1 MFQQRLLSATA
12 ALALIMSAFA
22 VRAGAQGITTG
33 AVGGTITDQN
43 GAPIE
48 GVQVQ
53 VKSNKT
59 GASVGTTSRS
69 TGQYTVQGIEPDDNY
84 TITVRRIGFQPAKR
98 ENVRISLSQTFQVDF
113 QLVPQTNVLSAVK
126 VTGVSDPVF
135 NPSKTGTG
143 TTLTDAQIHSLPTL
157 NRNFIDLVQTVPQ
170 VSTTTGFLSGGG
182 VNIRENAI
190 QIDGAASGD
199 VFGLG
204 ATGQPG
210 SQANAKLIPLDAIKE
225 FQVLLSPFDV
235 RQANFGGMLINA
247 VTRSGTNQ
255 FHGSAY
261 GSTRDAYLTRKQ
273 IYLTPSFLQQQYG
286 FSAAGPIIKDRLFF
300 FINPEWQKLT
310 TLTNG
315 PYTGRADAYVS
326 QALIDSVNNIMT
338 NKYGFADAGSG
349 AQVLKKNPLTN
360 VFGRLDAYLPFNTRL
375 VYRHNYVTADNVS
388 FGRSDATN
396 ASPNFNLTSNQFL
409 FSSKTNSDV
418 VEILTNLPRGM
429 YNEILLNKTHTYDFR
444 TVPVHFPMVTVKGIP
459 RTDAATTANFV
470 FGTENSSQGNTL
482 DQRTTEVT
490 ENFTVPVSSHS
501 LTFGTKNTFYKPINL
516 FAQNSIGNWTFLT
529 LDSLIAGHPS
539 SYQISA
545 PAPTDPAHGLATF
558 RAMMYSA
565 YAQDVWTTTPN
576 LTVSYGARWEL
587 PHFGDKPVFNQSVQ
601 DVYSRSTSATPHKVQ
616 FSPRV
621 GFNWDISGN
630 RANQLR
636 GGFGYFTGPP
646 PFVYL
651 SNAFGN
657 TGLSGFAAL
666 TCGNTISS
674 TNSNLAPYFTGANI
688 TNPPTACRDSLT
700 SSGAVFRSGATTS
713 LSSNINTI
721 DPNFRFPQF
730 QKATLALDHRFHGG
744 TVFSAEGLW
753 THAVSN
759 LFYQNL
765 ALAGIQSI
773 GAHGRVLYGNQ
784 TATGTTAAFK
794 GGRTTVLDITNDHG
808 DWAYSVTGNLQS
820 TFRRNLDWTLGYT
833 YSQAKSIADITSS
846 TAGSNYRFMRDIWGP
861 LSDRTLQRSK
871 NDQPHKVV
879 MTAVYHARTHTDF
892 SVIYT
897 GNSGSPYDY
906 VYGSGGGAG
915 AGDLNGDGQSSND
928 PFYVPLDAHNPN
940 EILFQGYNGV
950 PAAGSGLTAAQA
962 IANANAQADALEAFI
977 KKTPCLRNNRGTI
990 LNRNVCRN
998 PWSNEWDVSLTQSLA
1013 AFRQQNLSVRWDII
1027 NFGNLLNQHWG
1038 RQFFSDQGSTCGSI
1052 CSATI
1057 IVNQVGNVLGSSP
1070 ALAVPV
1076 VTFDPTLT
1084 RYNAKNASSNYR
1096 MQLSMRYTF

>member
-1 MFQQRLLSATA
+1 MFQKRLLSATA

-33 AVGGTITDQN
+33 AVAGTITDQN
-43 GAPIE
+43 GAPVE

-59 GASVGTTSRS
+59 GASQGTLSRA

-98 ENVRISLSQTFQVDF
+98 ENVRVSLSQTFQVDF
-113 QLVPQTNVLSAVK
+113 QLVPQTNVLAAVK
-126 VTGVSDPVF
+126 ITGLSDPVF

-143 TTLTDAQIHSLPTL
+143 TTLTDAQIHSLPSL

-210 SQANAKLIPLDAIKE
+210 SQANAKLIPLDAVKE
-225 FQVLLSPFDV
+225 YQVLLSPFDV
-235 RQANFGGMLINA
+235 RQGNFGGMLINA
-247 VTRSGTNQ
+247 VTRSGTNE
-255 FHGSAY
+255 FHGTAY
-261 GSTRDAYLTRKQ
+261 GYTRDQYLTRKQ
-273 IYLTPSFLQQQYG
+273 IYLNQFLQQQYG
-286 FSAAGPIIKDRLFF
+286 FSAGGPIIKDHLFF
-300 FINPEWQKLT
+300 FINPEWQKFQT
-310 TLTNG
+310 PTSG
-315 PYTGRADAYVS
+315 PYIGRSDNYVAQS
-326 QALIDSVNNIMT
+326 SIDSVNHIMT
-338 NKYGFADAGSG
+338 NQYGFSGAGTG
-349 AQVLKKNPLTN
+349 AQVVRKNPLTN
-360 VFGRLDAYLPFNTRL
+360 VFGRIDAYLPLNTRL

-388 FGRSDATN
+388 FGRGDPTTSN
-396 ASPNFNLTSNQFL
+396 PNFGLTSNQFE
-409 FSSKTNSDV
+409 FSSKTNADV
-418 VEILTNLPRGM
+418 LEILSNLPRGM

-444 TVPVHFPMVTVKGIP
+444 TVPVHFPQITVKGIP
-459 RTDAATTANFV
+459 RTDATTTANFV
-470 FGTENSSQGNTL
+470 FGTEASSQGNTL
-482 DQRTTEVT
+482 DQRTTEIT
-490 ENFTVPVSSHS
+490 DNFTVPVSTHS
-501 LTFGTKNTFYKPINL
+501 LTIGTKNTFYKPINL
-516 FAQNSIGNWTFLT
+516 FAQNSLGAWTFSS
-529 LDSLIAGHPS
+529 LDSLAKGIPS
-539 SYQISA
+539 SYAVSA
-545 PAPTDPAHGLATF
+545 PAVTDPANGLATF

-565 YAQDVWTTTPN
+565 YAQDVWTATPN
-576 LTVSYGARWEL
+576 LTLSYGARWEL
-587 PHFGDKPVFNQSVQ
+587 PHFGDVPVLNQSVV
-601 DVYSRSTSATPHKVQ
+601 DVYGRSTSAVPHKTQ
-616 FSPRV
+616 FSPRLA
-621 GFNWDISGN
+621 FNWDISGD
-630 RANQLR
+630 RTNQLR

-651 SNAFGN
+651 SNAYGN

-666 TCGNTISS
+666 TCGNTSNSTHSPLFSS
-674 TNSNLAPYFTGANI
+674 ANI
-688 TNPPTACRDSLT
+688 ATPPTACADFT
-700 SSGAVFRSGATTS
+700 SGGVTTKGASTS

-730 QKATLALDHRFHGG
+730 QKATLGLDHRFHGG
-744 TVFSAEGLW
+744 TVFSMEGLW

-765 ALAGIQSI
+765 ALAGVQAI
-773 GAHGRVLYGNQ
+773 GAHGRVLYGTQ
-784 TATGTTAAFK
+784 TATGTNATFK

-808 DWAYSVTGNLQS
+808 DWSYSVTGNVQS
-820 TFRRNLDWTLGYT
+820 TFRQNLDWTLGYT

-879 MTAVYHARTHTDF
+879 MTAIYHARTHTDIG
-892 SVIYT
+892 VIYT
-897 GNSGSPYDY
+897 GNSGAPYDY
-906 VYGSGGGAG
+906 VYGSGGGTG
-915 AGDLNGDGQSSND
+915 AGDLNGDGQSAND

-950 PAAGSGLTAAQA
+950 APGKTAADA
-962 IANANAQADALEAFI
+962 IAFANQQADAMEAFI

-998 PWSNEWDVSLTQSLA
+998 PWVNEWDVSLSQSLA
-1013 AFRQQNLSVRWDII
+1013 SFHQQNLSLRWDII

-1070 ALAVPV
+1070 AQAIPV

-1084 RYNAKNASSNYR
+1084 RFSAKNASSNYR
-1096 MQLSMRYTF
+1096 MQLSMRYAF